1 MTVNTQKR
9 RRYRIRR
16 VSRPAPQREISPA
29 KRIYLL
35 LTAISASGVL
45 IGALS
50 GVYHGNAV
58 ISIPAGFADAFI
70 GSFAA
75 VMLYTLLLFL
85 GGTSPAG
92 AFCGYFLCLFK
103 GMGAGFLSAAVF
115 RNGAFSADL
124 REVINVLPFEA
135 VSMAAVIF
143 ALALTACTA
152 VQVNERIFV
161 ALMGIEEDDGLYYLT
176 VQAFNSTEVSQD
188 EPIPEYAVYS
198 GTGRSF
204 NEAADMIMRDSGR
217 ELFWGHC
224 GVIFADI
231 RRLSR
236 YIF

>member
-35 LTAISASGVL
+35 LTAVSASGVL

-50 GVYHGNAV
+50 GIYHGNAV

-75 VMLYTLLLFL
+75 AMFYILLLFL

-143 ALALTACTA
+143 AARENIRMSRLISDRFFIPTENRGEGKDCFGLYIMKFGVITLLAAA
-152 VQVNERIFV
+152 A
-161 ALMGIEEDDGLYYLT
+161 ALADGLM
-176 VQAFNSTEVSQD
+176 
-188 EPIPEYAVYS
+188 AVIS
-198 GTGRSF
+198 G
-204 NEAADMIMRDSGR
+204 NMP
-217 ELFWGHC
+217 
-224 GVIFADI
+224 
-231 RRLSR
+231 
-236 YIF
+236 

>member
-35 LTAISASGVL
+35 LTAVSASGVL

-50 GVYHGNAV
+50 GIYHGNAV
-58 ISIPAGFADAFI
+58 ISIPAGFTDAFI

-75 VMLYTLLLFL
+75 VMLYILLLFL

-103 GMGAGFLSAAVF
+103 GMGAGFLSAAVL

-143 ALALTACTA
+143 AARENIRMSRLISDRFFIPTENRGEGKDCFGLYIMKFGVITLLAAA
-152 VQVNERIFV
+152 A
-161 ALMGIEEDDGLYYLT
+161 ALADGLM
-176 VQAFNSTEVSQD
+176 
-188 EPIPEYAVYS
+188 AVIS
-198 GTGRSF
+198 G
-204 NEAADMIMRDSGR
+204 NMP
-217 ELFWGHC
+217 
-224 GVIFADI
+224 
-231 RRLSR
+231 
-236 YIF
+236 

>member
-35 LTAISASGVL
+35 LTAVSASGVL

-50 GVYHGNAV
+50 GIYHGNAV

-75 VMLYTLLLFL
+75 VMLYILLLFL

-103 GMGAGFLSAAVF
+103 GMGAGFLSATVL

-143 ALALTACTA
+143 AARENIRMSRLISDRLFLPDENRGEGKDCFGLYIMKFGVITLLAAA
-152 VQVNERIFV
+152 A
-161 ALMGIEEDDGLYYLT
+161 ALADGLM
-176 VQAFNSTEVSQD
+176 
-188 EPIPEYAVYS
+188 AVIS
-198 GTGRSF
+198 GNMT
-204 NEAADMIMRDSGR
+204 
-217 ELFWGHC
+217 
-224 GVIFADI
+224 
-231 RRLSR
+231 
-236 YIF
+236 

>member
-35 LTAISASGVL
+35 LTAVSASGVL

-50 GVYHGNAV
+50 GTYHDNAV

-75 VMLYTLLLFL
+75 AMLYILLLFL

-143 ALALTACTA
+143 AARENIRMSRLISDRFFIPTENRGEGKDCFGLYIMKFGVITLLAAA
-152 VQVNERIFV
+152 A
-161 ALMGIEEDDGLYYLT
+161 ALADGLM
-176 VQAFNSTEVSQD
+176 
-188 EPIPEYAVYS
+188 AVIS
-198 GTGRSF
+198 E
-204 NEAADMIMRDSGR
+204 NMP
-217 ELFWGHC
+217 
-224 GVIFADI
+224 
-231 RRLSR
+231 
-236 YIF
+236 

>member
-35 LTAISASGVL
+35 LTAVSASGVL

-50 GVYHGNAV
+50 GIYHDNAV

-75 VMLYTLLLFL
+75 AMLYILLLFL

-103 GMGAGFLSAAVF
+103 GMGAGFLSATVL

-143 ALALTACTA
+143 AARENIRMSRLVSDSFFKPSEGREEGKDCFGLYIMKFGVITLLAAA
-152 VQVNERIFV
+152 A
-161 ALMGIEEDDGLYYLT
+161 ALADGLM
-176 VQAFNSTEVSQD
+176 
-188 EPIPEYAVYS
+188 AVIS
-198 GTGRSF
+198 G
-204 NEAADMIMRDSGR
+204 NMP
-217 ELFWGHC
+217 
-224 GVIFADI
+224 
-231 RRLSR
+231 
-236 YIF
+236 

>member
-16 VSRPAPQREISPA
+16 VARPAPQREISPA

-143 ALALTACTA
+143 AARENIRMSRLISD
-152 VQVNERIFV
+152 RIFIPTENRGEGKDCFGLYIMKFGV
-161 ALMGIEEDDGLYYLT
+161 ITLLAAAAALDDGL
-176 VQAFNSTEVSQD
+176 
-188 EPIPEYAVYS
+188 IAVIS
-198 GTGRSF
+198 G
-204 NEAADMIMRDSGR
+204 NMP
-217 ELFWGHC
+217 
-224 GVIFADI
+224 
-231 RRLSR
+231 
-236 YIF
+236 

>member
-50 GVYHGNAV
+50 GIYHGNAV
-58 ISIPAGFADAFI
+58 INIPAGFADAFI

-75 VMLYTLLLFL
+75 VMLYILLLFL

-103 GMGAGFLSAAVF
+103 GMGAGFLSAAVL

-143 ALALTACTA
+143 AARENIRMSRLISDRFFLPTENRGEGKDCFGLYIMKFGVITLLAAA
-152 VQVNERIFV
+152 A
-161 ALMGIEEDDGLYYLT
+161 ALADGLM
-176 VQAFNSTEVSQD
+176 
-188 EPIPEYAVYS
+188 AVIS
-198 GTGRSF
+198 G
-204 NEAADMIMRDSGR
+204 NMP
-217 ELFWGHC
+217 
-224 GVIFADI
+224 
-231 RRLSR
+231 
-236 YIF
+236 

>member
-50 GVYHGNAV
+50 GIYHGNAV

-75 VMLYTLLLFL
+75 VMLYILLLFL

-103 GMGAGFLSAAVF
+103 GMGAGFLSAAVL

-143 ALALTACTA
+143 AARENIRMSRLISDSFFVSAENRGEGKDCFGLYIMKFGVITFLAAA
-152 VQVNERIFV
+152 A
-161 ALMGIEEDDGLYYLT
+161 ALADGLM
-176 VQAFNSTEVSQD
+176 
-188 EPIPEYAVYS
+188 AVIS
-198 GTGRSF
+198 G
-204 NEAADMIMRDSGR
+204 NMP
-217 ELFWGHC
+217 
-224 GVIFADI
+224 
-231 RRLSR
+231 
-236 YIF
+236 

>member
-35 LTAISASGVL
+35 LTAVSASGVL

-50 GVYHGNAV
+50 GIYHDNAV

-75 VMLYTLLLFL
+75 VMLYILLLFL

-103 GMGAGFLSAAVF
+103 GMGAGFLSAAVL

-143 ALALTACTA
+143 AARENIRMSRLISDRFFIPTENRGEGKDCFGLYIMKFGVITLLAAA
-152 VQVNERIFV
+152 A
-161 ALMGIEEDDGLYYLT
+161 ALADGLM
-176 VQAFNSTEVSQD
+176 
-188 EPIPEYAVYS
+188 AVIS
-198 GTGRSF
+198 G
-204 NEAADMIMRDSGR
+204 NMP
-217 ELFWGHC
+217 
-224 GVIFADI
+224 
-231 RRLSR
+231 
-236 YIF
+236 

>member
-35 LTAISASGVL
+35 LTAVSASGVL

-50 GVYHGNAV
+50 GIYHGNAV
-58 ISIPAGFADAFI
+58 INIPAGFADAFI

-75 VMLYTLLLFL
+75 VMLYILLLFL

-103 GMGAGFLSAAVF
+103 GMGAGFLSAAVL

-143 ALALTACTA
+143 AARENIRMSRLISERLFIPTENRGEGKDCFGLYIMKFGVITLLAAA
-152 VQVNERIFV
+152 A
-161 ALMGIEEDDGLYYLT
+161 ALADGLM
-176 VQAFNSTEVSQD
+176 
-188 EPIPEYAVYS
+188 AVIS
-198 GTGRSF
+198 G
-204 NEAADMIMRDSGR
+204 NMP
-217 ELFWGHC
+217 
-224 GVIFADI
+224 
-231 RRLSR
+231 
-236 YIF
+236 

>member
-1 MTVNTQKR
+1 MTVNKQKR

-35 LTAISASGVL
+35 LTAVSASGVL

-50 GVYHGNAV
+50 GIYHGNAV

-75 VMLYTLLLFL
+75 VMLYILLLFL

-103 GMGAGFLSAAVF
+103 GMGAGFLSAAVL

-143 ALALTACTA
+143 AARENIRMSRLISDRFFLPTENRGEGKDCFGLYIMKFGVITLLAAA
-152 VQVNERIFV
+152 A
-161 ALMGIEEDDGLYYLT
+161 ALADGLM
-176 VQAFNSTEVSQD
+176 
-188 EPIPEYAVYS
+188 AVIS
-198 GTGRSF
+198 G
-204 NEAADMIMRDSGR
+204 NMP
-217 ELFWGHC
+217 
-224 GVIFADI
+224 
-231 RRLSR
+231 
-236 YIF
+236 

>member
-35 LTAISASGVL
+35 LTAVSASGVL

-50 GVYHGNAV
+50 GIYHGNAV

-75 VMLYTLLLFL
+75 VILYILLLFL

-103 GMGAGFLSAAVF
+103 GMGAGFLSAAVL

-143 ALALTACTA
+143 AARENIRMSRLISDRFFLPTENRGEGKDCFGLYIMKFGVITLLAAA
-152 VQVNERIFV
+152 A
-161 ALMGIEEDDGLYYLT
+161 ALADGLM
-176 VQAFNSTEVSQD
+176 
-188 EPIPEYAVYS
+188 AVIS
-198 GTGRSF
+198 G
-204 NEAADMIMRDSGR
+204 NMP
-217 ELFWGHC
+217 
-224 GVIFADI
+224 
-231 RRLSR
+231 
-236 YIF
+236 

>member
-50 GVYHGNAV
+50 GIYHGNAV

-75 VMLYTLLLFL
+75 VMLYILLLFL

-103 GMGAGFLSAAVF
+103 GMGAGFLSAAMF

-143 ALALTACTA
+143 AARENIRMSRLISDRFFLPTENRGEGKDCFGLYIMKFGVITLLAAA
-152 VQVNERIFV
+152 A
-161 ALMGIEEDDGLYYLT
+161 ALADGLM
-176 VQAFNSTEVSQD
+176 
-188 EPIPEYAVYS
+188 AVIS
-198 GTGRSF
+198 G
-204 NEAADMIMRDSGR
+204 NMP
-217 ELFWGHC
+217 
-224 GVIFADI
+224 
-231 RRLSR
+231 
-236 YIF
+236 

>member
-35 LTAISASGVL
+35 LTAVSASGVL

-50 GVYHGNAV
+50 GIYHDNAV

-75 VMLYTLLLFL
+75 VMLYILLLFL

-143 ALALTACTA
+143 AARENIRMSRLISDRFFIPTENRGEGKDCFRLYIMKFGVITLLAAA
-152 VQVNERIFV
+152 A
-161 ALMGIEEDDGLYYLT
+161 ALADGLM
-176 VQAFNSTEVSQD
+176 
-188 EPIPEYAVYS
+188 AVIS
-198 GTGRSF
+198 G
-204 NEAADMIMRDSGR
+204 NMP
-217 ELFWGHC
+217 
-224 GVIFADI
+224 
-231 RRLSR
+231 
-236 YIF
+236 

>member
-50 GVYHGNAV
+50 GIYHGNAV

-75 VMLYTLLLFL
+75 VMLYILLLFL

-143 ALALTACTA
+143 AARENIRMSRLISDRFFLPTENRGEGKDCFGLYIMKFGVITFLAAA
-152 VQVNERIFV
+152 A
-161 ALMGIEEDDGLYYLT
+161 ALADGLM
-176 VQAFNSTEVSQD
+176 
-188 EPIPEYAVYS
+188 AVIS
-198 GTGRSF
+198 G
-204 NEAADMIMRDSGR
+204 NMP
-217 ELFWGHC
+217 
-224 GVIFADI
+224 
-231 RRLSR
+231 
-236 YIF
+236 

>member
-35 LTAISASGVL
+35 LTAVSASGVL

-50 GVYHGNAV
+50 GIYHDNAV

-75 VMLYTLLLFL
+75 VMLYILLLFL

-143 ALALTACTA
+143 AARENIRMSRLISDRFFLPTENRGEGKDCFGLYIMKFGVITLLAAA
-152 VQVNERIFV
+152 A
-161 ALMGIEEDDGLYYLT
+161 ALADGLM
-176 VQAFNSTEVSQD
+176 
-188 EPIPEYAVYS
+188 AVIS
-198 GTGRSF
+198 G
-204 NEAADMIMRDSGR
+204 NMP
-217 ELFWGHC
+217 
-224 GVIFADI
+224 
-231 RRLSR
+231 
-236 YIF
+236 

>member
-35 LTAISASGVL
+35 LTAVSASGVL

-50 GVYHGNAV
+50 GIYHGNAV

-75 VMLYTLLLFL
+75 VMLYILLLFL

-103 GMGAGFLSAAVF
+103 GMGAGFLSATVL

-143 ALALTACTA
+143 AARENIRMSRLISDRFFLPTENRGEGKDCFWLYIMKFGVITFLAAA
-152 VQVNERIFV
+152 A
-161 ALMGIEEDDGLYYLT
+161 ALADGLM
-176 VQAFNSTEVSQD
+176 
-188 EPIPEYAVYS
+188 AVIS
-198 GTGRSF
+198 G
-204 NEAADMIMRDSGR
+204 NMP
-217 ELFWGHC
+217 
-224 GVIFADI
+224 
-231 RRLSR
+231 
-236 YIF
+236 

>member
-35 LTAISASGVL
+35 LTAVSASGVL

-50 GVYHGNAV
+50 GIYHGNAV

-75 VMLYTLLLFL
+75 VMLYILLLFL

-103 GMGAGFLSAAVF
+103 GMGAGFLSAAVL

-143 ALALTACTA
+143 AARENIRMSRLISDRFFLPTENRGEGKDCFGLYIMKFGVITLLAAA
-152 VQVNERIFV
+152 A
-161 ALMGIEEDDGLYYLT
+161 ALADGLM
-176 VQAFNSTEVSQD
+176 
-188 EPIPEYAVYS
+188 AVIS
-198 GTGRSF
+198 G
-204 NEAADMIMRDSGR
+204 NMP
-217 ELFWGHC
+217 
-224 GVIFADI
+224 
-231 RRLSR
+231 
-236 YIF
+236 

>member
-50 GVYHGNAV
+50 GIYHGNAV

-75 VMLYTLLLFL
+75 VMLYILLLFL

-103 GMGAGFLSAAVF
+103 GMGAGFLSATVL

-143 ALALTACTA
+143 AARENIRMSRLISDRFFLPTENRGEGKDCFGLYIMKFGVITLLAAA
-152 VQVNERIFV
+152 A
-161 ALMGIEEDDGLYYLT
+161 ALADGLM
-176 VQAFNSTEVSQD
+176 
-188 EPIPEYAVYS
+188 AVIS
-198 GTGRSF
+198 G
-204 NEAADMIMRDSGR
+204 NMP
-217 ELFWGHC
+217 
-224 GVIFADI
+224 
-231 RRLSR
+231 
-236 YIF
+236 

>member
-50 GVYHGNAV
+50 GIYHGNAV
-58 ISIPAGFADAFI
+58 ISIPADFADAFI

-75 VMLYTLLLFL
+75 VMLYILLLFL

-103 GMGAGFLSAAVF
+103 GMGAGFLSAAVL

-143 ALALTACTA
+143 AARENIRMSRLISDSFFVSAENRGEGKDCFGLYIMKFGVITLLAAA
-152 VQVNERIFV
+152 A
-161 ALMGIEEDDGLYYLT
+161 ALADGLM
-176 VQAFNSTEVSQD
+176 
-188 EPIPEYAVYS
+188 AVIS
-198 GTGRSF
+198 G
-204 NEAADMIMRDSGR
+204 NMP
-217 ELFWGHC
+217 
-224 GVIFADI
+224 
-231 RRLSR
+231 
-236 YIF
+236 

>member
-35 LTAISASGVL
+35 LTAVSALGVL

-50 GVYHGNAV
+50 GIYQGNAV

-75 VMLYTLLLFL
+75 AMFYILLLFL

-103 GMGAGFLSAAVF
+103 GMGAGFLSATVL

-143 ALALTACTA
+143 AARENIRMSRLISDSFFVPTENRGEGKDCFGLYIMKFGVITLLAAA
-152 VQVNERIFV
+152 A
-161 ALMGIEEDDGLYYLT
+161 ALADGLM
-176 VQAFNSTEVSQD
+176 
-188 EPIPEYAVYS
+188 AVIS
-198 GTGRSF
+198 G
-204 NEAADMIMRDSGR
+204 NMP
-217 ELFWGHC
+217 
-224 GVIFADI
+224 
-231 RRLSR
+231 
-236 YIF
+236 

>member
-1 MTVNTQKR
+1 M
-9 RRYRIRR
+9 
-16 VSRPAPQREISPA
+16 SPA

-35 LTAISASGVL
+35 LTAVSASGVL

-50 GVYHGNAV
+50 GIYHGNAV

-75 VMLYTLLLFL
+75 VMLYILLLFL

-143 ALALTACTA
+143 AARENIRMSRLISDRFFLPTENRGEGKNCFGLYIMKFGVITLLAAA
-152 VQVNERIFV
+152 A
-161 ALMGIEEDDGLYYLT
+161 ALADGLM
-176 VQAFNSTEVSQD
+176 
-188 EPIPEYAVYS
+188 AVIS
-198 GTGRSF
+198 G
-204 NEAADMIMRDSGR
+204 NMP
-217 ELFWGHC
+217 
-224 GVIFADI
+224 
-231 RRLSR
+231 
-236 YIF
+236 

>member
-35 LTAISASGVL
+35 LTAVSASGVL

-50 GVYHGNAV
+50 GIYHGNAV

-75 VMLYTLLLFL
+75 VMLYILLLFL

-103 GMGAGFLSAAVF
+103 GMGAGFLSATVL

-143 ALALTACTA
+143 AARENIRMSRLISDRFFLPTENRGEGKDCFGLYIMKFGVITFLAAA
-152 VQVNERIFV
+152 A
-161 ALMGIEEDDGLYYLT
+161 ALADGLM
-176 VQAFNSTEVSQD
+176 
-188 EPIPEYAVYS
+188 AVIS
-198 GTGRSF
+198 G
-204 NEAADMIMRDSGR
+204 NMP
-217 ELFWGHC
+217 
-224 GVIFADI
+224 
-231 RRLSR
+231 
-236 YIF
+236 

>member
-16 VSRPAPQREISPA
+16 VSRPEPQREISPA

-35 LTAISASGVL
+35 LTAVSASGVL

-50 GVYHGNAV
+50 GIYHGNAV
-58 ISIPAGFADAFI
+58 INIPAGFADAFI

-75 VMLYTLLLFL
+75 VMLYILLLFL

-92 AFCGYFLCLFK
+92 TFCGYFLCLFK
-103 GMGAGFLSAAVF
+103 GMGAGFLSATVL

-143 ALALTACTA
+143 AARENIRMSRLISDRFFLPTENRGEGKDCFGLYIMKFGVITFLAAA
-152 VQVNERIFV
+152 A
-161 ALMGIEEDDGLYYLT
+161 ALADGLM
-176 VQAFNSTEVSQD
+176 
-188 EPIPEYAVYS
+188 AVIS
-198 GTGRSF
+198 G
-204 NEAADMIMRDSGR
+204 NMP
-217 ELFWGHC
+217 
-224 GVIFADI
+224 
-231 RRLSR
+231 
-236 YIF
+236 

>member
-35 LTAISASGVL
+35 LTAVSASGVL

-50 GVYHGNAV
+50 GIYHGNAV
-58 ISIPAGFADAFI
+58 INIPAGFADAFI

-75 VMLYTLLLFL
+75 VMLYILLLFL

-103 GMGAGFLSAAVF
+103 GMGAGFLSAAVL

-143 ALALTACTA
+143 AARENIRMSRLISDRFFLPTENRGEGKDCFGLYIMKFGVITLLAAA
-152 VQVNERIFV
+152 A
-161 ALMGIEEDDGLYYLT
+161 ALADGLM
-176 VQAFNSTEVSQD
+176 
-188 EPIPEYAVYS
+188 AVIS
-198 GTGRSF
+198 G
-204 NEAADMIMRDSGR
+204 NMP
-217 ELFWGHC
+217 
-224 GVIFADI
+224 
-231 RRLSR
+231 
-236 YIF
+236 

>member
-50 GVYHGNAV
+50 GIYHGNAV

-75 VMLYTLLLFL
+75 VMLYILLLFL
-85 GGTSPAG
+85 EGTSPAG

-115 RNGAFSADL
+115 RNGAFSADF

-143 ALALTACTA
+143 AARENIRMSRLISDRFFIPTENRGEGKDCFGLYIMKFGVITLLAAA
-152 VQVNERIFV
+152 A
-161 ALMGIEEDDGLYYLT
+161 ALADGLM
-176 VQAFNSTEVSQD
+176 
-188 EPIPEYAVYS
+188 AVIS
-198 GTGRSF
+198 G
-204 NEAADMIMRDSGR
+204 NMP
-217 ELFWGHC
+217 
-224 GVIFADI
+224 
-231 RRLSR
+231 
-236 YIF
+236 

>member
-35 LTAISASGVL
+35 LIAISASGVL

-50 GVYHGNAV
+50 GIYHGNAV

-75 VMLYTLLLFL
+75 VMLYILLLFL

-103 GMGAGFLSAAVF
+103 GMGAGFLSAAVL
-115 RNGAFSADL
+115 RNGVFSADL

-143 ALALTACTA
+143 AARENIRMSRLISDRFFLPTENRGEGKDCFGLYIMKFGVITLLAAA
-152 VQVNERIFV
+152 A
-161 ALMGIEEDDGLYYLT
+161 ALADGLM
-176 VQAFNSTEVSQD
+176 
-188 EPIPEYAVYS
+188 AVIS
-198 GTGRSF
+198 G
-204 NEAADMIMRDSGR
+204 NMP
-217 ELFWGHC
+217 
-224 GVIFADI
+224 
-231 RRLSR
+231 
-236 YIF
+236 

>member
-35 LTAISASGVL
+35 LTAVSASGVL

-50 GVYHGNAV
+50 GIYHDNAV

-75 VMLYTLLLFL
+75 VMLYILLLFL

-143 ALALTACTA
+143 AARENIRMSRLISDRLFLPTENRGEGKDCFGLYIMKFGVITLLAAA
-152 VQVNERIFV
+152 A
-161 ALMGIEEDDGLYYLT
+161 ALADGLM
-176 VQAFNSTEVSQD
+176 
-188 EPIPEYAVYS
+188 AVIS
-198 GTGRSF
+198 G
-204 NEAADMIMRDSGR
+204 NMP
-217 ELFWGHC
+217 
-224 GVIFADI
+224 
-231 RRLSR
+231 
-236 YIF
+236 

>member
-50 GVYHGNAV
+50 GIYHGNAV

-75 VMLYTLLLFL
+75 AMLYILLLFL

-103 GMGAGFLSAAVF
+103 GMGAGFLSAAVL

-143 ALALTACTA
+143 AARENIRMSRLISDSFFVFAENRGEGKDCFGLYIMKFSVITLLAAA
-152 VQVNERIFV
+152 A
-161 ALMGIEEDDGLYYLT
+161 ALADGLM
-176 VQAFNSTEVSQD
+176 
-188 EPIPEYAVYS
+188 AVIS
-198 GTGRSF
+198 G
-204 NEAADMIMRDSGR
+204 NMP
-217 ELFWGHC
+217 
-224 GVIFADI
+224 
-231 RRLSR
+231 
-236 YIF
+236 

>member
-29 KRIYLL
+29 NRIYLL
-35 LTAISASGVL
+35 LTAVSASGVL

-50 GVYHGNAV
+50 GIYHGNAV

-75 VMLYTLLLFL
+75 VMLYILLLFL

-103 GMGAGFLSAAVF
+103 GMGAGFLSAAAL

-143 ALALTACTA
+143 AARENIRMSRLISDRFFIPTENRGEGKDCFGLYIMKFGVITLLAAA
-152 VQVNERIFV
+152 A
-161 ALMGIEEDDGLYYLT
+161 ALADGLM
-176 VQAFNSTEVSQD
+176 
-188 EPIPEYAVYS
+188 AVIS
-198 GTGRSF
+198 G
-204 NEAADMIMRDSGR
+204 NMP
-217 ELFWGHC
+217 
-224 GVIFADI
+224 
-231 RRLSR
+231 
-236 YIF
+236 

>member
-143 ALALTACTA
+143 AARENIRMSRLISD
-152 VQVNERIFV
+152 RIFIPTENRGEGKDCFGLYIMKFGV
-161 ALMGIEEDDGLYYLT
+161 ITLLAAAAALADGL
-176 VQAFNSTEVSQD
+176 
-188 EPIPEYAVYS
+188 IAVIS
-198 GTGRSF
+198 G
-204 NEAADMIMRDSGR
+204 NMP
-217 ELFWGHC
+217 
-224 GVIFADI
+224 
-231 RRLSR
+231 
-236 YIF
+236 

>member
-50 GVYHGNAV
+50 GIYHGNAV

-75 VMLYTLLLFL
+75 VMLYILLLFL

-103 GMGAGFLSAAVF
+103 GMGAGFLSAAVL
-115 RNGAFSADL
+115 RNGVFSADL

-143 ALALTACTA
+143 AARENIRMSRLISDRFFLPTENRGEGKDCFGLYIMKFGVITFLAAA
-152 VQVNERIFV
+152 A
-161 ALMGIEEDDGLYYLT
+161 ALADGLM
-176 VQAFNSTEVSQD
+176 
-188 EPIPEYAVYS
+188 AVIS
-198 GTGRSF
+198 G
-204 NEAADMIMRDSGR
+204 NMP
-217 ELFWGHC
+217 
-224 GVIFADI
+224 
-231 RRLSR
+231 
-236 YIF
+236 

>member
-143 ALALTACTA
+143 AARENIRMSRLISDRFFIPTENRGEGKDCFGLYIMKFGVITLLAAA
-152 VQVNERIFV
+152 A
-161 ALMGIEEDDGLYYLT
+161 ALADGLM
-176 VQAFNSTEVSQD
+176 
-188 EPIPEYAVYS
+188 AVIS
-198 GTGRSF
+198 G
-204 NEAADMIMRDSGR
+204 NMP
-217 ELFWGHC
+217 
-224 GVIFADI
+224 
-231 RRLSR
+231 
-236 YIF
+236 

>member
-35 LTAISASGVL
+35 LTAVSASGVL

-50 GVYHGNAV
+50 GIYHGNAV
-58 ISIPAGFADAFI
+58 INIPAGFADAFI

-75 VMLYTLLLFL
+75 VMLYILLLFL

-143 ALALTACTA
+143 AARENIRMSRLISDRFFLPTENRGEGKDCFGLYIMKFGVITLLAAA
-152 VQVNERIFV
+152 A
-161 ALMGIEEDDGLYYLT
+161 ALADGLM
-176 VQAFNSTEVSQD
+176 
-188 EPIPEYAVYS
+188 AVIS
-198 GTGRSF
+198 G
-204 NEAADMIMRDSGR
+204 NMP
-217 ELFWGHC
+217 
-224 GVIFADI
+224 
-231 RRLSR
+231 
-236 YIF
+236 

>member
-16 VSRPAPQREISPA
+16 VSRPAPPKEMSPA

-35 LTAISASGVL
+35 LTAVSASGVL

-50 GVYHGNAV
+50 GIYHGNAV

-75 VMLYTLLLFL
+75 VMLYILLLFL
-85 GGTSPAG
+85 GGTSPVG

-143 ALALTACTA
+143 AARENIRMSRLISDRFFLPTENRGEGKDCFGLYVMKFGVITLFAAAAALA
-152 VQVNERIFV
+152 
-161 ALMGIEEDDGLYYLT
+161 DGLM
-176 VQAFNSTEVSQD
+176 
-188 EPIPEYAVYS
+188 AVIS
-198 GTGRSF
+198 G
-204 NEAADMIMRDSGR
+204 NMP
-217 ELFWGHC
+217 
-224 GVIFADI
+224 
-231 RRLSR
+231 
-236 YIF
+236 

>member
-35 LTAISASGVL
+35 LTAVSASGVL

-50 GVYHGNAV
+50 GIYHDNAV

-75 VMLYTLLLFL
+75 VMLYILLLFL

-143 ALALTACTA
+143 AARENIRMSRLISDRFFLPTENRGEGKDCFRLYIMKFGVITLLAVGA
-152 VQVNERIFV
+152 
-161 ALMGIEEDDGLYYLT
+161 ALIDGLM
-176 VQAFNSTEVSQD
+176 
-188 EPIPEYAVYS
+188 AVIA
-198 GTGRSF
+198 G
-204 NEAADMIMRDSGR
+204 NMP
-217 ELFWGHC
+217 
-224 GVIFADI
+224 
-231 RRLSR
+231 
-236 YIF
+236 